1 MIDRT
6 ERGPITVLEMKHGRA
21 NALDVELC
29 DALAARLDECLAPS
43 TRAVVITGQGRMFSA
58 GVDLL
63 RLLDGGAP
71 YVRTLIPSLCRA
83 FERLLDFPKPMVA
96 AVNGHAIAG
105 GCVIACGADYRIMA
119 SGASAASGAAG
130 AESGKIGVPELLVGV
145 PFPTVA
151 LEIVRAAVPLHAQRL
166 IYTGRTLSADEAVA
180 EGVVDE
186 VVAPG
191 ALLEAAVHT
200 AETLAARPPEAFAL
214 TKRQLRAPSMAR
226 VAESRARLDRAV
238 EDLWCADSTLDAIRR
253 YVERTLKR

>member
-1 MIDRT
+1 MIDLT
-6 ERGPITVLEMKHGRA
+6 ERGPIAVLEMKHGRA

-29 DALAARLDECLAPS
+29 DALTARLDECLAPS

-71 YVRTLIPSLCRA
+71 YVRLLIPALCRA
-83 FERLLDFPKPMVA
+83 FERLLDFPKPLVA

-119 SGASAASGAAG
+119 AGAAGAAG
-130 AESGKIGVPELLVGV
+130 AESGTIGVPELLVGV

-151 LEIVRAAVPLHAQRL
+151 LEIVRAAVPLHAQSL
-166 IYTGRTLSADEAVA
+166 IYSGRTLSADEAVR

-200 AETLAARPPEAFAL
+200 AETLASRPPEAFAL
-214 TKRQLRAPSMAR
+214 TKRQLRAPAMAR
-226 VAESRARLDRAV
+226 VAEARPRLDRAV
-238 EDLWCADSTLDAIRR
+238 EDLWCADSTLDAIRG

>member
-1 MIDRT
+1 MIDLT
-6 ERGPITVLEMKHGRA
+6 ERGPITVLEMKHGKA
-21 NALDVELC
+21 NALDVEMS
-29 DALAARLDECLAPS
+29 DALTARLDECLAPS

-71 YVRTLIPSLCRA
+71 YIRSLMPSLGRA
-83 FERLLDFPKPMVA
+83 FERLLDYPKPVVA
-96 AVNGHAIAG
+96 AINGHAIAG
-105 GCVIACGADYRIMA
+105 GCVIACGADYRIM
-119 SGASAASGAAG
+119 SSEAG
-130 AESGKIGVPELLVGV
+130 RIGMPELLVGV

-166 IYTGRTLSADEAVA
+166 IYTGRTLSADEAFSQ
-180 EGVVDE
+180 GVVDE

-191 ALLEAAVHT
+191 LLLEAAAHA

-226 VAESRARLDRAV
+226 VAESRARLDRTV

-253 YVERTLKR
+253 YVEQTLKH